1 MAQRQ
6 ILEGYKIIDF
16 TQVLAGP
23 SCTRAMVELGAEVI
37 KLEIA
42 PGGDMTRN
50 LPWIRNG
57 RSGYFIQ
64 QNRGKQSLCLNPKTP
79 EGLQIVKDLI
89 KGGDVFIESFSPGA
103 IGRMGLGWEVVHAIN
118 PQVVMCSISA
128 LGQTGPLS
136 HLPGYDY
143 IAAAYSGILDNI
155 GYPDGPPLLTGMAI
169 GDISTG
175 MNAFGAIMAA
185 LLDRSRTQE
194 GQYLDISLLDTYFQM
209 HEVNVQ
215 HYSGSE
221 GAMNP
226 TRFGHLHSSIFPIG
240 IFKGRTGYIF
250 LLAVPATW
258 PAFCKVI
265 EREDLIE
272 HPKYATVQLRAENRF
287 DLAAEI
293 QAWCDQQP
301 SDEAIIRKFQEV
313 HLPVAPIL
321 SVAQAMSEPHLL
333 ERGVVRSIHDRGFG
347 ALKIPNI
354 PHRFSKYP
362 DRMELQAPF
371 IGEHNAQVLRKHLG
385 YSDDKIRTL
394 TEAGIL
400 HAEPIPAAAQ

>member
-6 ILEGYKIIDF
+6 ILEGYKVIDF

-79 EGLQIVKDLI
+79 EGLQIIKDLI
-89 KGGDVFIESFSPGA
+89 RGGDVFIESFSPGA
-103 IGRMGLGWEVVHAIN
+103 IGRMGLGWDVVQAIN
-118 PQVVMCSISA
+118 PRVVMCSISA

-169 GDISTG
+169 GDVSTG

-185 LLDRSRTQE
+185 LLDRSRTNE

-265 EREDLIE
+265 EREDLTE

-293 QAWCDQQP
+293 QAWCDKQP
-301 SDEAIIRKFQEV
+301 SDEAIIKKFQEA

-333 ERGVVRSIHDRGFG
+333 ERGVVRSIQDRGFG

-371 IGEHNAQVLRKHLG
+371 IGEHNAQVLRRHLG
-385 YSDDKIRTL
+385 YSDDKIRAL
-394 TEAGIL
+394 ADAGIL
-400 HAEPIPAAAQ
+400 HAEPLPAAAQ

>member
-1 MAQRQ
+1 
-6 ILEGYKIIDF
+6 
-16 TQVLAGP
+16 
-23 SCTRAMVELGAEVI
+23 
-37 KLEIA
+37 
-42 PGGDMTRN
+42 
-50 LPWIRNG
+50 
-57 RSGYFIQ
+57 
-64 QNRGKQSLCLNPKTP
+64 
-79 EGLQIVKDLI
+79 
-89 KGGDVFIESFSPGA
+89 
-103 IGRMGLGWEVVHAIN
+103 
-118 PQVVMCSISA
+118 
-128 LGQTGPLS
+128 
-136 HLPGYDY
+136 
-143 IAAAYSGILDNI
+143 
-155 GYPDGPPLLTGMAI
+155 
-169 GDISTG
+169 
-175 MNAFGAIMAA
+175 
-185 LLDRSRTQE
+185 
-194 GQYLDISLLDTYFQM
+194 
-209 HEVNVQ
+209 
-215 HYSGSE
+215 
-221 GAMNP
+221 
-226 TRFGHLHSSIFPIG
+226 
-240 IFKGRTGYIF
+240 
-250 LLAVPATW
+250 
-258 PAFCKVI
+258 VI

-272 HPKYATVQLRAENRF
+272 HPKYATVPLRAENRF

-301 SDEAIIRKFQEV
+301 SDEAIIRKFQEA